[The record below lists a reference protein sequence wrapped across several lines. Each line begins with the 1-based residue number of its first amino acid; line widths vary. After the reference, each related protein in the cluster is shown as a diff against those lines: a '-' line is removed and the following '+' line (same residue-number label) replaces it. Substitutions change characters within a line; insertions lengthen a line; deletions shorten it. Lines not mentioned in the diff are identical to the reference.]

1 MSSERYDV
9 PTETTG
15 WVDWGIFAA
24 TMMVLGGV
32 LNIVHGLVAL
42 LNDDWAV
49 WSNSGAVYLDLT
61 TWGWVHILVGSLVI
75 LAGIGVLSG
84 NVLARTVGVFLAGL
98 SLVTNFLYM
107 PVYPVWS
114 ITVIVLDVLMIWA
127 LTAHGREMRAPR

>member
-1 MSSERYDV
+1 
-9 PTETTG
+9 
-15 WVDWGIFAA
+15 
-24 TMMVLGGV
+24 MMVLGGV

-42 LNDDWAV
+42 VNDDWAV

-84 NVLARTVGVFLAGL
+84 NVLARTVGVFLAGV

-114 ITVIVLDVLMIWA
+114 ITVIFLDVLMIWA